1 VGCRPQAAQGGLHV
15 HFATG
20 DRIQQ
25 NGVAA
30 AEALPPGFPV
40 RVACLQG
47 LLRPRPRHGALAEP
61 PEGDTE
67 GQPQPQNGVC
77 LGEHQILYVAVVAD
91 ADPAP
96 GAGVQR
102 RFHVGAELAQE
113 LRLPV
118 GQPVD
123 SVQLHNGQTES
134 LPQGVAQGGLAGACG
149 APDGDARAD
158 GWSVVHMALAPG
170 DVASATPW
178 LVLGAYDILL
188 A

>member
-1 VGCRPQAAQGGLHV
+1 MVGRRTQAAQSGLHV
-15 HFATG
+15 RFTTG
-20 DRIQQ
+20 DRVQQ

-30 AEALPPGFPV
+30 AEALTPGFPV
-40 RVACLQG
+40 RVACPQG
-47 LLRPRPRHGALAEP
+47 LLCPRPSHGALAEP

-67 GQPQPQNGVC
+67 GQPQPQDGVC

-102 RFHVGAELAQE
+102 RFHVGAELVQG

-134 LPQGVAQGGLAGACG
+134 LP
-149 APDGDARAD
+149 
-158 GWSVVHMALAPG
+158 
-170 DVASATPW
+170 
-178 LVLGAYDILL
+178 
-188 A
+188 